1 MCKGKPILCF
11 CLLFLLGTVRI
22 YSQSVE
28 NIFEQATQLFDQN
41 NYSSAQEYYFKA
53 LRQAEV
59 EHKPDISALASISL
73 ARNYYYLYDHKAA
86 FKWSYNAL
94 RIIQQYRL
102 DSLLSKAHYFLG
114 VLYIEARKVD
124 SAEKYANKAIGQM
137 KLTKDYTH
145 LSQTYS
151 TLAQLYILTSKNTS
165 QIEKMIDNA
174 EKYASLAH
182 NNSMMAFAL
191 SKRYNYYFYLKK
203 DYKEALKY
211 LDKEEKL
218 YLESGDRE
226 AILNAFRAKAE
237 CLIMLRDTAARQYM
251 LQWFAF
257 KDSILQKEKSA
268 NVAKYETLYE
278 TQKKEEQNK
287 LLKQQNEF
295 KQLILV
301 VTIAIFL
308 LILVIILWL
317 FNRNNF
323 RKKQKELLLLQNQ
336 QYEKERI
343 ARDLHDNVGGQLS
356 YIVYSL
362 DGIHEEDKKKR
373 MEVTDSINLS
383 VRNVIG
389 SLRETIWAISDKSI
403 TAQDFS
409 DKLKVF
415 ARTIF
420 KHSETQ
426 LHFIENIQNNKEL
439 NALAGLNLYRIC
451 QEILNNA
458 FKHAQATEI
467 AIEVNEK
474 NEKLLIIVKDNGIGF
489 DATQPLNERYGLQNI
504 KKRSSE
510 FGITLN
516 LETGVNQGTTYYL
529 KV

>member
-11 CLLFLLGTVRI
+11 CFLFLLGTARI

-28 NIFEQATQLFDQN
+28 NTFEQANQLFNQN
-41 NYSSAQEYYFKA
+41 NYSAAQEYYLKA
-53 LRQAEV
+53 LKQAET
-59 EHKPDISALASISL
+59 EHKPAFSALASISL
-73 ARNYYYLYDHKAA
+73 ARNYYYLNDHKAA

-94 RIIQQYRL
+94 RIIQQHRL
-102 DSLLSKAHYFLG
+102 DSILSKAYYFLG

-137 KLTKDYTH
+137 EIERDYSR

-151 TLAQLYILTSKNTS
+151 TLAQLHILTSKNAS
-165 QIEKMIDNA
+165 QIEKMIDLA

-203 DYKEALKY
+203 DYKKALKY
-211 LDKEEKL
+211 VTEEEKL

-237 CLIMLRDTAARQYM
+237 CLIMLRDTAARKYM

-287 LLKQQNEF
+287 LLKQQNES
-295 KQLILV
+295 KQLILMV
-301 VTIAIFL
+301 AIAVFL

-356 YIVYSL
+356 YVVYSL

-373 MEVTDSINLS
+373 KEITDSINLS

-403 TAQDFS
+403 KAQDFS

-415 ARTIF
+415 ARTLF

-426 LHFIENIQNNKEL
+426 VNFIENIQNNKEL

-458 FKHAQATEI
+458 FKHAQANEI
-467 AIEVNEK
+467 TIEVSER
-474 NEKLLIIVKDNGIGF
+474 NEKLLITIKDNGIGF
-489 DATQPLNERYGLQNI
+489 DATQPLIENYGLQNI
-504 KKRSSE
+504 RTRSSE
-510 FGITLN
+510 FGITLH
-516 LETGVNQGTTYYL
+516 LETGVNQGTTYNL